1 MAVEQGEIHGSR
13 NSRLSIYVL
22 NLVSKPQSWQ
32 NFIGLMP
39 MAYCEQ
45 LIRDLKVQNCQLTMI
60 FDMCKNCLEK
70 LTKPPDKR

>member
-45 LIRDLKVQNCQLTMI
+45 LIRDLKV